1 MSALVAE
8 PIPTSASVA
17 GRSEPAGEGA
27 SHPSPAVTFTIPTPP
42 SANHLFRNV
51 KGVGRV
57 KAKHYDDFIR
67 MAVTA
72 IRRQAVTRVSGRVV
86 AIFGVERMSDRADID
101 NRLKAMLDAIVEAKI
116 IEDDRFV
123 TAIAISWL
131 PSANGMSHVRLLP
144 VQRLDVT
151 FHPSQ
156 NGASGGWF
164 DSAPFE
170 QEEDDHGD
178 FAL

>member
-1 MSALVAE
+1 MTASVREMS
-8 PIPTSASVA
+8 PVA
-17 GRSEPAGEGA
+17 GRREPAGGGA
-27 SHPSPAVTFTIPTPP
+27 PLPSAAFTILTPP

-57 KAKHYDDFIR
+57 KSGHYEDFVR
-67 MAVTA
+67 RAVTA
-72 IRRQAVTRVSGRVV
+72 IGQQAVDPLAGHVV
-86 AIFGVERMSDRADID
+86 AIFGVERMSANADID
-101 NRLKAMLDAIVEAKI
+101 NRLKAMLDAIVKAGV
-116 IEDDRFV
+116 IEDDSLV

-164 DSAPFE
+164 LNAPFQ
-170 QEEDDHGD
+170 QEE
-178 FAL
+178 A

>member
-1 MSALVAE
+1 MNIRPEISGSE
-8 PIPTSASVA
+8 PVA
-17 GRSEPAGEGA
+17 GRREPAAGEGA
-27 SHPSPAVTFTIPTPP
+27 PVLAPVAFTIPTPP
-42 SANHLFRNV
+42 SANALFKNV
-51 KGVGRV
+51 KGIGRV
-57 KAKHYDDFIR
+57 KAKHYDDFVR

-72 IRRQAVTRVSGRVV
+72 IRRQSIPPLTGRVV

-101 NRLKAMLDAIVEAKI
+101 NRLKAMLDAIVEAGT

-156 NGASGGWF
+156 NGASGAWIIE
-164 DSAPFE
+164 APFE
-170 QEEDDHGD
+170 EEEERHGD
-178 FAL
+178 FAE